1 MVIGK
6 LLFHSLD
13 KSADGC
19 CDGLVTLLH
28 KHGPTVR
35 FFAQRSL
42 GSTVQGPQSSP
53 WFNGPGS
60 TVQSLVQR
68 SRVHGPESAMAEET
82 LDLNA
87 AAAALAEAVEAAV
100 AGVDAAE
107 TTEQPGEVV
116 PQGSAEIANQVI
128 QQGIQISPAVI
139 GLTSERIVE
148 HYGCLGIL

>member
-1 MVIGK
+1 
-6 LLFHSLD
+6 
-13 KSADGC
+13 
-19 CDGLVTLLH
+19 
-28 KHGPTVR
+28 
-35 FFAQRSL
+35 
-42 GSTVQGPQSSP
+42 
-53 WFNGPGS
+53 
-60 TVQSLVQR
+60 
-68 SRVHGPESAMAEET
+68 MAEET

-107 TTEQPGEVV
+107 TTEQLGEVV

-148 HYGCLGIL
+148 HYGCLGRL

>member
-1 MVIGK
+1 
-6 LLFHSLD
+6 
-13 KSADGC
+13 
-19 CDGLVTLLH
+19 
-28 KHGPTVR
+28 
-35 FFAQRSL
+35 
-42 GSTVQGPQSSP
+42 
-53 WFNGPGS
+53 
-60 TVQSLVQR
+60 
-68 SRVHGPESAMAEET
+68 MAEET

-116 PQGSAEIANQVI
+116 PQGSVEIANQVI

-139 GLTSERIVE
+139 GLTSERSVE